1 MKHIGAIA
9 ATLAATTTW
18 AIDAAP
24 LARLSQVG
32 FEPVS
37 HKVAVLPR
45 QQDGSFRTGAWQ
57 LVLVAGK
64 SRKAVAGGAIPAPS
78 YWNGIADSAQAIV
91 LPESLP
97 VGRYRLL
104 QGKDRLSVDFQVA
117 PGRDAM
123 LVKMGMKAF
132 YHNRAS
138 TATDS
143 AFAGR
148 WARPAGHPDTLVE
161 RHAST
166 GQSGTFSSP
175 KGWYDAGDYGKYIVN
190 SGVTTWLLLDLYE
203 KGPAVFDTLRW
214 GIPAG
219 TEPELLREIRWNL
232 DWMLT
237 MQDADGGVYHKLTTL
252 RFNAMEEM
260 PHQDKG
266 SRFAVM
272 KTTAATL
279 DFALVAA
286 KASRI
291 WRRFDTAYAARCLA
305 AARSAW
311 AWSVAN
317 PDSIYVQPS
326 DVKTGQYGDKQVS
339 DERFAAAAELA
350 LATNDTAMFRP
361 FREQIR
367 RRGTVSSWQDV
378 GALGIYTILAN
389 PGFFAAEQ
397 APAKAVLTDSAGR
410 LRDRVRATGY
420 ATPIDSLDFV
430 WGSNCVQAMQGI
442 HMVHAFLATGDSG
455 FLHGAEASLDYLLGR
470 NPIDS
475 SFVTGVGIRP
485 PLHPH
490 HRPSNADTVYTPVPG
505 FLVGGAHQGGQDIGP
520 NPWQLADYRIQ
531 GKPALSWVDHMKS
544 YATNEVAINWN
555 AALVHLAGTVA
566 LVRKSFP

>member
-1 MKHIGAIA
+1 MKRIGAIA

-18 AIDAAP
+18 AIDATP
-24 LARLSQVG
+24 SARLSQIG

-37 HKVAVLPR
+37 SKIVVLPR
-45 QQDGSFRTGAWQ
+45 QGDGKFRIGEWK
-57 LVLVAGK
+57 LIPLAGK
-64 SRKAVAGGAIPAPS
+64 NRKEIAHGTIPAPA

-97 VGRYRLL
+97 AGRYRLA
-104 QGKDRLSVDFQVA
+104 QGTDKLAPDFSVA

-123 LVKMGMKAF
+123 LVKAGMKSF

-143 AFAGR
+143 LFAGK
-148 WARPAGHPDTLVE
+148 WARPAGHPDTLVK

-166 GQSGTFSSP
+166 GQSGTLSAP

-203 KGPAVFDTLRW
+203 KAPTIFDTLRW

-219 TEPELLREIRWNL
+219 PEPELLREIKWNL
-232 DWMLT
+232 DWMLA

-252 RFNAMEEM
+252 RFDPMDEM
-260 PHQDKG
+260 PHQDHG
-266 SRFAVM
+266 DRYVVM

-286 KASRI
+286 KAARI
-291 WRRFDTAYAARCLA
+291 WKRFDADYSARCLVA
-305 AARSAW
+305 AKKAW

-317 PDSIYVQPS
+317 PDSLYAQPS

-350 LATNDTAMFRP
+350 LATGDSSLFRP
-361 FREQIR
+361 FREQIQ

-378 GALGIYTILAN
+378 GALGIYTILEH
-389 PGFFAAEQ
+389 PESFAAEQ
-397 APAKAVLTDSAGR
+397 AAAKSVLVDSAGR
-410 LRDRVRATGY
+410 LRDRVRNTGY
-420 ATPIDSLDFV
+420 ASPMDSLDFV

-442 HMVHAFLATGDSG
+442 HMVHAFLATGDSS
-455 FLHGAEASLDYLLGR
+455 FLRGAESALDYLLGR

-485 PLHPH
+485 PRHPH
-490 HRPSNADTVYTPVPG
+490 HRPSGSDSVDMPVPG

-520 NPWQLADYRIQ
+520 NPWQLADYRTP
-531 GKPALSWVDHMKS
+531 GKPATSWIDVQKS

-555 AALVHLAGTVA
+555 AGFVHLAGMVA
-566 LVRKSFP
+566 IVRKSFR